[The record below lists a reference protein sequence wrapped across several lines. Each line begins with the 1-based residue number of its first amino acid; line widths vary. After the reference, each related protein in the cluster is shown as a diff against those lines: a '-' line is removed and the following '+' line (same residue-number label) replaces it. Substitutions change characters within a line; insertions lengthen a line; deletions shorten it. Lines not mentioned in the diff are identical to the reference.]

1 MNRHLSIAAALAF
14 VLLPA
19 AACAQ
24 DAVRG
29 ERLFN
34 DAAAVIGNRD
44 IVPCVG
50 CHGDKAALREM
61 ITNRGGRVDDVKQ
74 LAAWIDAVIA
84 GAQPGAKNAKAQ
96 YRGVLSRK
104 DVLDL
109 AAYLART
116 ARAQAPPSGP
126 QASALATR

>member
-1 MNRHLSIAAALAF
+1 MKSGVVAGLLLA
-14 VLLPA
+14 VVVQSVP
-19 AACAQ
+19 AQ
-24 DAVRG
+24 DAARG

-34 DAAAVIGNRD
+34 DIAAVLNNRD
-44 IVPCVG
+44 VVPCAG

-74 LAAWIDAVIA
+74 LATWIEAVIA

-104 DVLDL
+104 DVLDIS
-109 AAYLART
+109 AYLVRT
-116 ARAQAPPSGP
+116 ARAQAPGDRLDV
-126 QASALATR
+126 AAFRR